1 MFLKRCHFRCPTGM
15 KELIKRRTV
24 DGGRRTACPETS
36 AAQCLPRIFRS
47 RQSNLLSFTSLLLLL
62 LLSTSLFGQNSR
74 AELEEKR
81 KQLLREIRQTTQL
94 LQQTKQNRE
103 ATYSHFVTLQRQI
116 SRRLQLIETLQAEVL
131 LILENVERTT
141 GAVQALSDDVERL
154 KSEYAEMVRH
164 AYRQK
169 LLHNDWLFILS
180 AQSFNDAFRRWQY
193 LKQYDRYRQKQAQL
207 IIGTQET
214 LLKKI
219 AVLEKRKAEK
229 KKLLATEERQS
240 IMLGLEVSAKNR
252 ILEELKS
259 DENRLTKRLRAKE
272 KAARKLTAAIEK
284 IIKSE
289 IAKAKNEERAAANVN
304 VSPSA
309 APTARASLSS
319 DFRNNRGSLP
329 WPVEHGVITGFF
341 GKQPHPTIKSV
352 EIVNNGIDIRTAFGS
367 NVLAIFEGTVVGT
380 QFIPGF
386 DYMVILQH
394 GHYYTVYSNL
404 EEVRVQKGDK
414 VRTGQAVGKVSTNRK
429 TNTAEVHFE
438 IWKEKT
444 RLDPLKWV
452 ARK

>member
-1 MFLKRCHFRCPTGM
+1 M
-15 KELIKRRTV
+15 
-24 DGGRRTACPETS
+24 
-36 AAQCLPRIFRS
+36 
-47 RQSNLLSFTSLLLLL
+47 
-62 LLSTSLFGQNSR
+62 
-74 AELEEKR
+74 
-81 KQLLREIRQTTQL
+81 

>member
-1 MFLKRCHFRCPTGM
+1 MFLRRCHFRFPTDM
-15 KELIKRRTV
+15 KGLIDFMASWLHGFMV
-24 DGGRRTACPETS
+24 SWFHGFMAGRKW
-36 AAQCLPRIFRS
+36 IFV
-47 RQSNLLSFTSLLLLL
+47 FSLLLFFAN
-62 LLSTSLFGQNSR
+62 LSTSQNSR
-74 AELEEKR
+74 TELEEKR
-81 KQLLREIRQTTQL
+81 KQLLREISQTTQL
-94 LQQTKQNRE
+94 LKQTKQSRE
-103 ATYSHFVTLQRQI
+103 ATYSRFVTLQRQI

-141 GAVQALSDDVERL
+141 GAVQAMSDDVERL

-219 AVLEKRKAEK
+219 ASLEKRKSEK
-229 KKLLATEERQS
+229 KKLLSTEERQS

-252 ILEELKS
+252 ILEELKG
-259 DENRLTKRLRAKE
+259 DENRLSKRLRAKE

-289 IAKAKNEERAAANVN
+289 IAKAREEERAAANVN

-309 APTARASLSS
+309 TPKERESLSS
-319 DFRNNRGSLP
+319 NFRNNRGSLP
-329 WPVEHGVITGFF
+329 WPVEHGVIIGFF

-367 NVLAIFEGTVVGT
+367 NVLAIFEGKVVGT

-394 GHYYTVYSNL
+394 GDYYTVYSNL

-414 VRTGQAVGKVSTNRK
+414 VRIGQKVGKVSTNRK